1 MLKIYDKGNW
11 KNFIGYKNGEVFELV
26 KEGGRIYLAELKFDR
41 GLCAMGNPLVCGKDF
56 IYWEN

>member
-41 GLCAMGNPLVCGKDF
+41 GLCAMGNPLIYGKDF
-56 IYWEN
+56 IFWED